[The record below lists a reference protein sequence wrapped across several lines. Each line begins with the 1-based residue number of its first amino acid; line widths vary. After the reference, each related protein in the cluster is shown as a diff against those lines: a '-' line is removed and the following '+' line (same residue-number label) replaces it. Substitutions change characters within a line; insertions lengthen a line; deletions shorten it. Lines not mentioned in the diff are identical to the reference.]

1 MRHDLSQSQPFA
13 RSGFTL
19 IEVLIVM
26 AIIGISA
33 AMVLPMLGSR
43 NDLNVSAAA
52 RKVVADIAWAQNMAI
67 ATQSRWHVRFSDSGY
82 NVAREQDGVLTI
94 VEHPVDQAP
103 MSVIFGEA
111 SPETVLRGVVLGEVV
126 FGESTHLVFDQ
137 LGTPRAGIEGDT
149 LGEEGTV
156 VLQAG
161 TRSVTIRVQPLTGEI
176 SVE

>member
-1 MRHDLSQSQPFA
+1 MRHRLTSNLIHPLK
-13 RSGFTL
+13 GFTL

-52 RKVVADIAWAQNMAI
+52 RKVVADIAWAQNMAV
-67 ATQSRWHVRFSDSGY
+67 ATQSRWHVRFSASGY

-94 VEHPVDQAP
+94 VEHPVDQSPLA
-103 MSVIFGEA
+103 VIFGVA
-111 SPETVLRGVVLGEVV
+111 SPEPVLQGVALGTVE
-126 FGESTHLVFDQ
+126 FDETTHLVFDQ
-137 LGTPRAGIEGDT
+137 LGTPRT
-149 LGEEGTV
+149 GEAATPLADDGTV

-161 TRSVTIRVQPLTGEI
+161 ARSVTIRIQPLTGEI

>member
-1 MRHDLSQSQPFA
+1 MREHWKA
-13 RSGFTL
+13 NATRNRRGFTL

-52 RKVVADIAWAQNMAI
+52 RKVVADVAWAQNMAV
-67 ATQSRWHVRFSDSGY
+67 ATQSRWHVRFSASGY
-82 NVAREQDGVLTI
+82 NIARERDGVLTV
-94 VEHPVDQAP
+94 VEHPVDQSP
-103 MSVIFGEA
+103 MSVIFGVA
-111 SPETVLRGVVLGEVV
+111 SPEPVLRGVLLGEVA
-126 FGESTHLVFDQ
+126 FDESTHLIFDH
-137 LGTPRAGIEGDT
+137 LGTPRV
-149 LGEEGTV
+149 GEEAVPLTDQGTI

-161 TRSVTIRVQPLTGEI
+161 TRSITIRIEPLTGEI

>member
-1 MRHDLSQSQPFA
+1 MRHDRTQSQTSA

-94 VEHPVDQAP
+94 VEHPVDQSP
-103 MSVIFGEA
+103 LSVIFGVA
-111 SPETVLRGVVLGEVV
+111 SPEPVLRGVVLGDVE
-126 FGESTHLVFDQ
+126 FDESTHLVFDQ
-137 LGTPRAGIEGDT
+137 LGTPRAGDDANT
-149 LGEEGTV
+149 LGEVGTV

-161 TRSVTIRVQPLTGEI
+161 TRIITIRVQPLTGEI